1 MAECSLLP
9 AWPCPVLR
17 ILLIGSLVPSSS
29 QLREFTRSII
39 GALAAH
45 CGRMTGNSEVIQPVW
60 PSRKS
65 KTHSAGDGFGDA
77 LIRHRGAAVVETAG
91 GGGVGAHGG
100 VSGGHAS
107 GGMGIQ
113 GMG

>member
-77 LIRHRGAAVVETAG
+77 LIRHRGRQARSEEHTSELQSHLNLVCRL
-91 GGGVGAHGG
+91 
-100 VSGGHAS
+100 
-107 GGMGIQ
+107 
-113 GMG
+113 